1 MQAANMPKNMTQSSV
16 KLGGANYSSRYIMI
30 GKERS
35 IAIKNMVASK
45 LQVIV
50 LVIRRDFRLKDQI
63 FRTLE

>member
-1 MQAANMPKNMTQSSV
+1 
-16 KLGGANYSSRYIMI
+16 MI